1 MASEKQ
7 HSYIATGPRESDT
20 DPDFTGFSTG
30 LTPPP
35 RFFDYGV
42 NALGKTC
49 GVFASSQLGADR
61 NVRAV
66 PRGVGVYALG
76 GAVGIYGEAMTNRG
90 TGIKGAGGNGGPGGE
105 FSSFRG
111 PQVRLPSERG
121 HMGFPAGRAG
131 DLFVQSDNLGNARLW
146 FCTNDAA
153 PGNPRGCWRRV
164 AFDATV
170 GQCPE

>member
-7 HSYIATGPRESDT
+7 HSFIATGPRLRSS
-20 DPDFTGFSTG
+20 STG
-30 LTPPP
+30 LTPRA

-76 GAVGIYGEAMTNRG
+76 NAVGIYGEAQA
-90 TGIKGAGGNGGPGGE
+90 TGSPLVTP
-105 FSSFRG
+105 SF
-111 PQVRLPSERG
+111 P
-121 HMGFPAGRAG
+121 
-131 DLFVQSDNLGNARLW
+131 
-146 FCTNDAA
+146 
-153 PGNPRGCWRRV
+153 
-164 AFDATV
+164 
-170 GQCPE
+170 